1 MARFTLA
8 DVREHTYKRRD
19 AWWTVFLVD
28 PLASRLVLFTANRT
42 NITPNQIT
50 AGAGAFGAGAAVAF
64 ALGTWPWLVLGGV
77 LFHLSFVL
85 DCMDGKI
92 ARLKNNGSVFGAW
105 VDFVFDRVR
114 FFACM
119 MALFLGQWVAT
130 GQVVF
135 LLLAPL
141 VTFLDLMRY
150 LNASQVAKTRATMRQ
165 KLRAAAAGE
174 DVSAAGPDD
183 PESTEEDGDNAPGGT
198 GQALPGASPGA
209 EADQLP
215 SDAGQSGTRA
225 AAAHQ
230 EAGSS
235 SGWYERLRST
245 LLRFRVRMHL
255 FSGIEF
261 EMFVCVVAPLTA
273 LLAPLVPLTVLVVG
287 VTVLA
292 CVGLALFEALI
303 VYKLWRATRGFAREV
318 HSLRS

>member
-1 MARFTLA
+1 MASFTLA

-42 NITPNQIT
+42 SITPNQIT
-50 AGAGAFGAGAAVAF
+50 AGAGVLGAGSAVAF

-92 ARLKNNGSVFGAW
+92 ARLKGNGSVFGAW

-114 FFACM
+114 FFVCM
-119 MALFLGQWVAT
+119 MALLLGQWVAT

-135 LLLAPL
+135 LLLAPV

-150 LNASQVAKTRATMRQ
+150 LNASQVAKTRSTMRQ

-174 DVSAAGPDD
+174 DVSEAGPDD
-183 PESTEEDGDNAPGGT
+183 PESTEDDGDNAAAGTGRRLTGDTPGGGTHQDAADT
-198 GQALPGASPGA
+198 GQTGTRGAD
-209 EADQLP
+209 ADQ
-215 SDAGQSGTRA
+215 GG
-225 AAAHQ
+225 
-230 EAGSS
+230 G

-245 LLRFRVRMHL
+245 LLRSRVRMHL

-261 EMFVCVVAPLTA
+261 EMFVCVVAPVTA
-273 LLAPLVPLTVLVVG
+273 LLAPLLPVTSLVVG

-292 CVGLALFEALI
+292 CAGLALFEVLI
-303 VYKLWRATRGFAREV
+303 VYRLWRATRGFVRELRA
-318 HSLRS
+318 LRS